1 VSLRTRITMIIAL
14 VVAAAVAAV
23 CTASYVSTRG
33 EAYGEIDQ
41 FLVQRVALVTLAAQ
55 PPDMGAIDPRSA
67 PVLTGWIPV
76 RGDASFRVV
85 TDAGEVV
92 FSYDNLQLPLNQL
105 DVAIAAGTADTTIRD
120 VRTGTAHYRMITA
133 PLGSHLA
140 VQIARNLAETDAFLG
155 GLRIR
160 LLLIAASAVALAAL
174 VVWLVSHRF
183 LAPVRR
189 LTDAAE
195 HVAATRDL
203 ATPIAVDRTDEI
215 GRLAISFNTMLA
227 ALASSQRQQQ
237 RLVADAGHELRT
249 PLTSLRTNI
258 ELLARAQAMDPAD
271 RADLLA
277 DATHELEELSA
288 LVGELVDLASD
299 SAPDEEMTEVRLDE
313 IAARAVERARRRTG
327 REILLDSD
335 PVVLTGRPGRLERA
349 ITNLLD
355 NAHKWSP
362 PEAPIEVAVRSG
374 RVSVRD
380 HGPGIGDEDLP
391 RVFDRFYRSTGA
403 RTTPG
408 SGLGLAI
415 VKQIAEEHAFEVFAG
430 HAQGGGAVVGFGT
443 APGA

>member
-85 TDAGEVV
+85 TDAG
-92 FSYDNLQLPLNQL
+92 
-105 DVAIAAGTADTTIRD
+105 DVAVAAGTAETTIRD